1 MDKDSQG
8 NFDRDRYD
16 ARKMKSFK
24 LKEESLSCPAL
35 EHNPIFKR
43 LKSRLIKFFIEA
55 ERYRKHGPSAQ

>member
-55 ERYRKHGPSAQ
+55 ERFRKHGPSAA